1 MDNQEIIKN
10 IKSRLSLRQPLK
22 DSLDIVAHLADL
34 LALEEISDPA
44 ELKAAL
50 DKVRAHYPTCTDFER
65 DFISVA
71 FSIATGVG
79 KTRLMGAIMAYLYL
93 TGRSRNFF
101 VLAPNLTIYEKLIED
116 FGNPAFS
123 KYVFRGI
130 EEFAANPPV
139 IITGDNYA
147 QSTGLFSGNEM
158 RINVFN
164 ISKFNKDTTEERS
177 KDSKGKPPRIKR
189 ISEYLGQSYW
199 DFLIK
204 LDDLVILMDEAHR
217 YHADK
222 SKQAIAEL
230 RPVLGIEL
238 TATPLLEEKGSRFKN
253 IVFEY
258 SLAKAL
264 HDGKY
269 IKIPSIATR
278 ANFDPKGKTPDEME
292 RIKLEDAISVHE
304 NTKVELE
311 RYALESGRPKV
322 KPFMLVVCSDTT
334 HAKQVF
340 DYVRSEAFYQGAYS
354 DKALQIDSTTRTE
367 EIEKQFVNLEKPDNK
382 IEIVIHVNMLKEG
395 WDVTNLYTIV
405 PLRAARALTLIEQT
419 IGRGLRLPFG
429 ERTNDKHADTLTVI
443 AHDNFDAVITAAKD
457 PNSLLN
463 KMQLVEIHEDELGEK
478 RIVISTG
485 DRISERLKAEQKR
498 LDIMQDAAEKQ
509 RGQHSL
515 DAKRAI
521 INALP
526 LAALKVPVRGVQD
539 LEKSEVKAAVI
550 QTIIEELAKGPKT
563 LFSIEEHIQIVASA
577 EFQYHTMVQE
587 FRQNI
592 IEIPRFTLQPA
603 PPDAIFNDF
612 DLNTTG
618 ASPES
623 NFDLHELDATI
634 MRQTLTDHERDFIG
648 VLRGANMAR
657 PETPEQRIVS
667 DLLLFPQVNYDQTSN
682 LLFKL
687 AKQATAVIRAN
698 LRDNETLDTVVQ
710 HHRKTIAQRIYAQ
723 MNHHFEIRHT
733 GYVTT
738 GKVQPFTRIE
748 PWNVTVP
755 ISAGRLDWKTSTFNK
770 GEVRKHIFMGFNKAC
785 HLEYSFDSLPELEFS
800 RVLEHDP
807 AVSKWLRPAP
817 TQFQIYWDRQSKK
830 YEPDFVVE
838 TADKIYL
845 VEIKASK
852 EMTNSEVL
860 QKAEAA
866 MIYCQQATEHA
877 QKTGK
882 KEWKYLLVPHDA
894 VKGNVTF
901 GHLEGEFGGR
911 G

>member
-1 MDNQEIIKN
+1 MDHQEIIKN
-10 IKSRLSLRQPLK
+10 IKSRLSLRQPLR

-34 LALEEISDPA
+34 LTLKEISDPA

-50 DKVRAHYPTCTDFER
+50 DTVRAHYPTCTDFER
-65 DFISVA
+65 DFVSVA

-147 QSTGLFSGNEM
+147 QSTGLFSGSEM

-238 TATPLLEEKGSRFKN
+238 TATPLLDDKGTRFKN

-258 SLAKAL
+258 SLAQAL

-322 KPFMLVVCSDTT
+322 KPFMLVVCSDTS

-340 DYVRSEAFYQGAYS
+340 DYVRSEAFYEGAYAN
-354 DKALQIDSTTRTE
+354 KALQIDSTTRTE
-367 EIEKQFVNLEKPDNK
+367 DIEKQFVNLEKPDNK

-405 PLRAARALTLIEQT
+405 PLRAAKALTLIEQT
-419 IGRGLRLPFG
+419 IGRGLRLPYG
-429 ERTNDKHADTLTVI
+429 ERTNDKHVDTLTVI
-443 AHDNFDAVITAAKD
+443 AHDHFDAVINAAKD
-457 PNSLLN
+457 PNSLIN
-463 KMQLVEIHEDELGEK
+463 RMQLVEIPANELVEK
-478 RIVISTG
+478 RMVISTG
-485 DRISERLKAEQKR
+485 DRISERLKTEQKR
-498 LDIMQDAAEKQ
+498 LDTMQDAVEKQ
-509 RGQHSL
+509 RGQHTL

-550 QTIIEELAKGPKT
+550 QTITEELAKAPKT
-563 LFSIEEHIQIVASA
+563 LFSVEEHVRIVQEA
-577 EFQYHTMVQE
+577 EQQYLEMVQE
-587 FRQNI
+587 FQQNI

-603 PPDAIFNDF
+603 PPEAFFHDF
-612 DLNTTG
+612 ELNTSGTT
-618 ASPES
+618 PES

-634 MRQTLTDHERDFIG
+634 LRQTLIDHKRDYIG
-648 VLRGANMAR
+648 VLHGANMAR
-657 PETPEQRIVS
+657 PESPEQKIVS
-667 DLLLFPQVNYDQTSN
+667 DLLLFPQVNYDQTAS

-687 AKQATAVIRAN
+687 AKQATDAISAG
-698 LRDNETLDTVVQ
+698 LRQEETLDTVVQ

-723 MNHHFEIRHT
+723 MNRHFEVRHT
-733 GYVTT
+733 GFVTS

-748 PWNVTVP
+748 PWNFTAP
-755 ISAGRLDWKTSTFNK
+755 MSAGRLDWKTSMFDK
-770 GEVRKHIFMGFNKAC
+770 GDVRKHIFMGFNKAC

-807 AVSKWLRPAP
+807 AVSRWLRPAP
-817 TQFQIYWDRQSKK
+817 AQFQIYWDRQSKK

-838 TADKIYL
+838 TADKVYI
-845 VEIKASK
+845 VEIKASN
-852 EMTNSEVL
+852 EMTNSDVL
-860 QKAEAA
+860 HKAEAA
-866 MIYCQQATEHA
+866 SIFCRQATEYA
-877 QKTGK
+877 KETGK
-882 KEWKYLLVPHDA
+882 KAWKYLLVPHDA

-901 GHLEGEFGGR
+901 GYLEGAYGGAP
-911 G
+911 

>member
-1 MDNQEIIKN
+1 MDHQEIIKN
-10 IKSRLSLRQPLK
+10 IKSRLSLRQPLR

-34 LALEEISDPA
+34 LALEEISEPA

-50 DKVRAHYPTCTDFER
+50 EKVQAHYPTCSDFER

-116 FGNPAFS
+116 FGNPGFS
-123 KYVFRGI
+123 KYVFKGI
-130 EEFAANPPV
+130 EEFVANPPV

-147 QSTGLFSGNEM
+147 QSTGLFSGTEM

-177 KDSKGKPPRIKR
+177 KDSKSKPPRIKR

-238 TATPLLEEKGSRFKN
+238 TATPLLDDKGSRFKN

-258 SLAKAL
+258 SLAQAL

-278 ANFDPKGKTPDEME
+278 ANFDPKGKTPDELE

-322 KPFMLVVCSDTT
+322 KPFVLVVCSDTT

-340 DYVRSEAFYQGAYS
+340 DYVRSDAFYEGAYS
-354 DKALQIDSTTRTE
+354 NKALQIDSTTKTE
-367 EIEKQFVNLEKPDNK
+367 EIEKQFVTLEKPENK

-405 PLRAARALTLIEQT
+405 PLRAAKALTLIEQT
-419 IGRGLRLPFG
+419 IGRGLRLPYG

-443 AHDNFDAVITAAKD
+443 AHDHFDAVISAAKD

-463 KMQLVEIHEDELGEK
+463 KMQLVEIQETELGEK
-478 RIVISTG
+478 RIVVRTE
-485 DRISERLKAEQKR
+485 DRVSERLKAEQKR
-498 LDIMQDAAEKQ
+498 IDTMQDAAEKQ

-550 QTIIEELAKGPKT
+550 QTITEELAKAPKT
-563 LFSIEEHIQIVASA
+563 LFSVEEHLQIVQEA
-577 EFQYHTMVQE
+577 EHQYLTMVQE
-587 FRQNI
+587 FKQNI

-603 PPDAIFNDF
+603 PPEAVFNDF
-612 DLNTTG
+612 DLNTDGTT
-618 ASPES
+618 PES
-623 NFDLHELDATI
+623 NFDLNKLDATI
-634 MRQTLTDHERDFIG
+634 LRQTLTTHEQDYIG
-648 VLRGANMAR
+648 VLHGAKTTR

-667 DLLLFPQVNYDQTSN
+667 DLLLFPQVNYDQTKD

-687 AKQATAVIRAN
+687 AKQALDAIKAG
-698 LRDNETLDTVVQ
+698 LRMDETIDIVVQ
-710 HHRKTIAQRIYAQ
+710 HHRKTIAQRIYTQ
-723 MNHHFEIRHT
+723 MNKRFEIRHT
-733 GYVTT
+733 GFVTT

-748 PWNVTVP
+748 PWNVTIP
-755 ISAGRLDWKTSTFNK
+755 ISAGRLHWNTSTFNT
-770 GEVRKHIFMGFNKAC
+770 GEVKKHIFMGFSKAC
-785 HLEYSFDSLPELEFS
+785 HLEYTFDSLPELEFA

-807 AVSKWLRPAP
+807 AVAKWLRPAP

-845 VEIKASK
+845 VEIKASN
-852 EMTNSEVL
+852 EMTNPDVL

-866 MIYCQQATEHA
+866 TIYCRQATEYA
-877 QKTGK
+877 KQTGK
-882 KEWKYLLVPHDA
+882 KAWKYLLVPHDA
-894 VKGNVTF
+894 VRGNVTF
-901 GHLEGEFGGR
+901 GYLEGAYGTR
-911 G
+911 K

>member
-1 MDNQEIIKN
+1 MDNQEILKN

-34 LALEEISDPA
+34 LELAEISDPA
-44 ELKAAL
+44 VLQAAL
-50 DKVRAHYPTCTDFER
+50 EKVRSYYPTCTDFER

-130 EEFAANPPV
+130 EEIAAKPPV

-147 QSTGLFSGNEM
+147 QSTGLFSGQEM

-164 ISKFNKDTTEERS
+164 ISKFNKDTSEERS
-177 KDSKGKPPRIKR
+177 KENKNKLPRIKR

-199 DFLIK
+199 EYLIK

-238 TATPLLEEKGSRFKN
+238 TATPILDEKGARFKN

-258 SLAKAL
+258 SLAQAL

-278 ANFDPKGKTPDEME
+278 ANFDVKGKSPDEME

-311 RYALESGRPKV
+311 RYALETGRPKV
-322 KPFMLVVCSDTT
+322 KPFILVVCSDTT
-334 HAKQVF
+334 HAKHVF
-340 DYVRSEAFYQGAYS
+340 DYTQSDAFYQGAYA
-354 DKALQIDSTTRTE
+354 DKVLQIDSTTKTE
-367 EIEKQFVNLEKPDNK
+367 EIEKQFVNLEKVDNK

-405 PLRAARALTLIEQT
+405 PLRAAKALTLIEQT

-429 ERTNDKHADTLTVI
+429 ERTNDKHVDTLTVI
-443 AHDNFDAVITAAKD
+443 AHDNFDAIINAAKD

-463 KMQLVEIHEDELGEK
+463 KMQLVEIQEDELGEK
-478 RIVISTG
+478 RIVITTG
-485 DRISERLKAEQKR
+485 DRISERLKSEQKR
-498 LDIMQDAAEKQ
+498 LDTIQDAVEKQ
-509 RGQHSL
+509 RAQYSL

-526 LAALKVPVRGVQD
+526 LAVLKVPVRGVQD
-539 LEKSEVKAAVI
+539 LDRIEVKAAVI
-550 QTIIEELAKGPKT
+550 QTITEALAKAPKT
-563 LFSIEEHIQIVASA
+563 LFSTEEHLQIVEEAQHGYLS
-577 EFQYHTMVQE
+577 MVQE

-603 PPDAIFNDF
+603 PPEAVFNHF
-612 DLNTTG
+612 DLDTAG

-634 MRQTLTDHERDFIG
+634 MRQTLTDHERDYIG
-648 VLRGANMAR
+648 VIRGANMAR
-657 PETPEQRIVS
+657 PETAEQRIVS
-667 DLLLFPQVNYDQTSN
+667 DLLLFPQVNYDQTAD

-687 AKQATAVIRAN
+687 ARQATAAIRAN
-698 LRDNETLDTVVQ
+698 LRSTEMLDTVVQ
-710 HHRKTIAQRIYAQ
+710 HHRKSIAQRIYTQ
-723 MNHHFEIRHT
+723 MNKHFEIRQT
-733 GYVTT
+733 GFVTSD
-738 GKVQPFTRIE
+738 KVQPFTRIE

-755 ISAGRLDWKTSTFNK
+755 ISAGRLDWKTSTFNR
-770 GEVRKHIFMGFNKAC
+770 GEVRKHVFMGFNKAC

-817 TQFQIYWDRQSKK
+817 SQFQIYWDRQSKK

-838 TADKIYL
+838 TVERIYL
-845 VEIKASK
+845 VEIKASN
-852 EMTNSEVL
+852 EMTNSDVL

-866 MIYCQQATEHA
+866 MIYCRQATGHA
-877 QKTGK
+877 RKTGK
-882 KEWKYLLVPHDA
+882 KEWTYLLVPHDA

-901 GHLEGEFGGR
+901 GHLEGAYGMY
-911 G
+911 